1 MQSQTRIRCRR
12 RLNNLP
18 IRARLALLDCLLGEQ
33 DVGRFS
39 RAKPALYR
47 LLPGFTLVS
56 AAIATMRCVLYE
68 DQEVIQSACMAS
80 NTLPGLRRNAR
91 RGLSRLE
98 NERAAK
104 AAIAT
109 IRKQLWARAG
119 AASRTGELFTFDDL
133 LLFIV

>member
-1 MQSQTRIRCRR
+1 MH
-12 RLNNLP
+12 
-18 IRARLALLDCLLGEQ
+18 
-33 DVGRFS
+33 
-39 RAKPALYR
+39 
-47 LLPGFTLVS
+47 LVQY
-56 AAIATMRCVLYE
+56 A
-68 DQEVIQSACMAS
+68 
-80 NTLPGLRRNAR
+80 PLRRNAR

-119 AASRTGELFTFDDL
+119 AASRTLELFTFDDL